1 MDPKLNVLLAFQLCR
16 LYKFIEQKG
25 DLQDLTPAINSLIK
39 QKTGIAQ
46 LVKYGLKD
54 LEEIVGLLKKLGIK
68 LQVRQPLDSPGGGVV
83 SAAGPVG
90 DGVLELM
97 LGRIFFPQ
105 NTAFSILELLISSN
119 SFGFN
124 HNVLASIV
132 ISCSTV
138 NLMMPVISSQGM
150 IPEESRVSSPGRLSL
165 DIFPIALMLLM

>member
-1 MDPKLNVLLAFQLCR
+1 M
-16 LYKFIEQKG
+16 
-25 DLQDLTPAINSLIK
+25 
-39 QKTGIAQ
+39 
-46 LVKYGLKD
+46 
-54 LEEIVGLLKKLGIK
+54 
-68 LQVRQPLDSPGGGVV
+68 V
-83 SAAGPVG
+83 SAASPVG

-97 LGRIFFPQ
+97 LGRVFFPQ

-132 ISCSTV
+132 FSCSTV
-138 NLMMPVISSQGM
+138 SLMMPVISSQGM